1 MSARFASVDELVAAI
16 DADVPLPPSGAL
28 GRYLFVVM
36 SRWSFADGGSP
47 RHSALSVF
55 ITRAEAEEHV
65 RARGGA
71 HEIDNGIH
79 IERWVQAV
87 PLDL

>member
-1 MSARFASVDELVAAI
+1 
-16 DADVPLPPSGAL
+16 
-28 GRYLFVVM
+28 M
-36 SRWSFADGGSP
+36 SRWSFTDGGSP

-55 ITRAEAEEHV
+55 ITREEAEDHV
-65 RARGGA
+65 RERGGR
-71 HEIDNGIH
+71 HEIDHGVR